1 MHTLTIEESDYPYGI
16 IELSNSVYSVRE
28 GQLAEI
34 RVNRDR
40 GTIGVQ
46 SVQFSIVEGRA
57 KLGEDFNTGGG
68 TLMGTLI
75 FQEGSAVSY
84 IQLQIIDDTTPEGT
98 ENLAVF
104 LDSIIG
110 SAVFCTTTSA
120 EIDIEISDDPF
131 GVIGFND
138 NSMLLNVRNPT
149 VSEGDLSVCLTV
161 DRVRETMGSVEV
173 QYQVIPTH
181 PLQQV

>member
-28 GQLAEI
+28 GELAEI

-68 TLMGTLI
+68 TLMSLLY
-75 FQEGSAVSY
+75 SRRD
-84 IQLQIIDDTTPEGT
+84 QL
-98 ENLAVF
+98 LA
-104 LDSIIG
+104 LYS
-110 SAVFCTTTSA
+110 SR
-120 EIDIEISDDPF
+120 
-131 GVIGFND
+131 
-138 NSMLLNVRNPT
+138 LLMIR
-149 VSEGDLSVCLTV
+149 LQ
-161 DRVRETMGSVEV
+161 R
-173 QYQVIPTH
+173 IPRI
-181 PLQQV
+181 

>member
-1 MHTLTIEESDYPYGI
+1 M
-16 IELSNSVYSVRE
+16 RE

-34 RVNRDR
+34 RVNRER

-46 SVQFSIVEGRA
+46 SVMFSITEGRA

-75 FQEGSAVSY
+75 FLEGSAVSY
-84 IQLQIIDDTTPEGT
+84 IQLQIIDDTTPEDT
-98 ENLAVF
+98 ENLA
-104 LDSIIG
+104 LYLESITG
-110 SAVFCTTTSA
+110 SAVFGTATSA
-120 EIDIEISDDPF
+120 EVDIEISDDPF

-138 NSMLLNVRNPT
+138 NSLLLEVRNPT
-149 VSEGDLSVCLTV
+149 ASEGDLSVSLTV
-161 DRVRETMGSVEV
+161 DRVRGTMGSVEV
-173 QYQVIPTH
+173 QYQVIPTQ

>member
-1 MHTLTIEESDYPYGI
+1 M
-16 IELSNSVYSVRE
+16 RE

-46 SVQFSIVEGRA
+46 PVQFSIVEGRG
-57 KLGEDFNTGGG
+57 KLEEAFNTGGG

-84 IQLQIIDDTTPEGT
+84 LQLQIIDDTTPEDT

-110 SAVFCTTTSA
+110 SAVFGTTTSA
-120 EIDIEISDDPF
+120 EIDIEISDEPF

-138 NSMLLNVRNPT
+138 KTEECLNS
-149 VSEGDLSVCLTV
+149 
-161 DRVRETMGSVEV
+161 
-173 QYQVIPTH
+173 
-181 PLQQV
+181 

>member
-1 MHTLTIEESDYPYGI
+1 
-16 IELSNSVYSVRE
+16 
-28 GQLAEI
+28 
-34 RVNRDR
+34 
-40 GTIGVQ
+40 
-46 SVQFSIVEGRA
+46 
-57 KLGEDFNTGGG
+57 
-68 TLMGTLI
+68 MGTLI
-75 FQEGSAVSY
+75 YQEGSAVSF
-84 IQLQIIDDTTPEGT
+84 IQLQIIDDTTPEDT

-110 SAVFCTTTSA
+110 SAVFGTTTSA

-149 VSEGDLSVCLTV
+149 VSEGGLSVSLTV
-161 DRVRETMGSVEV
+161 DRVRGTMGSVEV
-173 QYQVIPTH
+173 QYQVIHTH

>member
-40 GTIGVQ
+40 GTIVVQ
-46 SVQFSIVEGRA
+46 SVQFSIAEGRA
-57 KLGEDFNTGGG
+57 KLGEDINTGGG

-84 IQLQIIDDTTPEGT
+84 TQLQIIDDTTPEDT

-110 SAVFCTTTSA
+110 SAVFGTITSA

-138 NSMLLNVRNPT
+138 NSMLLNVRDPT
-149 VSEGDLSVCLTV
+149 VSEGDLYVSLTV
-161 DRVRETMGSVEV
+161 DRVRGTMGSVEV

>member
-1 MHTLTIEESDYPYGI
+1 MHTLTIEELDYPYGI

-40 GTIGVQ
+40 STIGVQ
-46 SVQFSIVEGRA
+46 SVQFSIVECRA

-75 FQEGSAVSY
+75 FQEGSAVSF
-84 IQLQIIDDTTPEGT
+84 IQLQIIDDTTPEDT

-104 LDSIIG
+104 LDSIIC
-110 SAVFCTTTSA
+110 SAVFGTITSA

-131 GVIGFND
+131 GVIGFID
-138 NSMLLNVRNPT
+138 NSMLLKKKVDVYQIGR
-149 VSEGDLSVCLTV
+149 VHISVYYFLIVYC
-161 DRVRETMGSVEV
+161 
-173 QYQVIPTH
+173 P
-181 PLQQV
+181 